1 MGTISVNTQAGV
13 LNFTIKGD
21 QPSPTELLK
30 INRVINTEVPKM
42 KLSNLAK
49 SPIEQKEEQTFDT
62 TTGIKDAKLRA
73 ALSIVDENKE
83 QNRVLGEF
91 GFLPEDY
98 IRDSRGRLALTP
110 SGAKKTGLETDKNV
124 LIDESG
130 FSRYDFADLAGIVPE
145 VGGAVTGAIKGA
157 GVGTAIAPGF
167 GTLFGSAIGAFTG
180 AFGGSLIEEQME
192 KSYNVSTQTR
202 DEILKQATR
211 EGLFAGG
218 AELLFGA
225 PFLIFKGLQPRAG
238 ILKEGTDS
246 RAVQDAVLAVERRY
260 EPSTSALGMNPMV
273 QKVESMQEAVYGAS
287 KRTVNNANRMKKD
300 VGEFNKIRSD
310 LMKKSGAQNYGDLL
324 KNLDASSLSKYR
336 VAENKAR
343 EAVDVAIK
351 DSADV
356 LNRSL
361 TGNARID
368 DDLYRQLSDNLL
380 EFDRLA
386 TEKWKNIDAVL
397 ESKSGLG
404 TANVIPAGGIS
415 EIGESVV
422 ASLGRPVSAL
432 GDSAEDQA
440 YKFLIRELSPGLQ
453 SNGKISFSQAYNAR
467 KQIMSAIR
475 GDTRFLGEDVVNAV
489 RNNRSLF
496 ENYKSAMNE
505 FDNLLSKNNILLYS
519 DDITKAVGDDGLRAI
534 TRAAEEWPGA
544 KKWYQS
550 GMSAFDDIADAMGS
564 KEIIKVI
571 RENNR
576 LGIPNVKPENLEGFA
591 LSIVRNNKPGKF
603 KNLEKAFG
611 YTKQGK
617 AQYADLKNQIGN
629 IWVKSK
635 LENSGMGTINPNI
648 LNPEQFLKE
657 VTELGK
663 TGDVLFTPAGY
674 QSIIAK
680 AKQLNNL
687 KTSKIDINLL
697 KQVEDARPGQ
707 TVEESI
713 VKALD
718 EAVQI
723 GKEVG
728 ELQTNKILGQIR
740 QLGPKPSANEAVNVI
755 SANGVAFDDLKVIMD
770 YFRKNDPSGLATI
783 QKHYL
788 DTMFDGVGATV
799 SKDTL
804 LDVAKAIDKA
814 DGTFS
819 NMPGVSGK
827 KLNVIFAGDEYATKA
842 VNAKGEVEIVKTF
855 SENLREFS
863 RVMKFIAKDTPNS
876 NLVASNMTANVLNN
890 VGKIAR
896 IGILGNLVSNQ
907 RALSQLARV
916 NGATKNLPD
925 SQRRII
931 LAQAVSNMF
940 KQSSSQTT
948 NEVMQEGT
956 RQLKTSIDNSKIS
969 QELANIKNQ
978 ANQSQNIFNINQ
990 QPGPQP
996 QLPQNITTQPN
1007 LTSGENEFQ
1016 RYNANI
1022 RQRAAQNP
1030 AVAASLLGG
1039 LGSAGLLKN

>member
-30 INRVINTEVPKM
+30 INKVINTEVPKM
-42 KLSNLAK
+42 RISNLRK
-49 SPIEQKEEQTFDT
+49 SPTELNEEKTFDT
-62 TTGIKDAKLRA
+62 TTGIKDAKLRS
-73 ALSIVDENKE
+73 ALSVVDKNTEKDK
-83 QNRVLGEF
+83 VLAEF

-130 FSRYDFADLAGIVPE
+130 FSRYDLADLAGIVPE

-157 GVGTAIAPGF
+157 SVGTAIAPGF

-180 AFGGSLIEEQME
+180 AFGGSLIEEGIE
-192 KSYNVSTQTR
+192 KAYKVSDQSR
-202 DEILKQATR
+202 EEILKQATR
-211 EGLFAGG
+211 EGLWAGG

-225 PFLIFKGLQPRAG
+225 PFLVFKGLQPKAG

-246 RAVQDAVLAVERRY
+246 RAVQDAALAVQRKY
-260 EPSTSALGMNPMV
+260 EPSTSAMGMNPMV

-287 KRTVNNANRMKKD
+287 KRTVNNANQMKKD
-300 VGEFNKIRSD
+300 VGEFNKIRAE
-310 LMKKSGAQNYGDLL
+310 LMKKTGAQNYGDLL
-324 KNLDASSLSKYR
+324 KELDAKSLTRYMA
-336 VAENKAR
+336 AERKAR

-351 DSADV
+351 DSADI

-361 TGNARID
+361 AGNARID
-368 DDLYRQLSDNLL
+368 DDLYKQLSDNIL

-397 ESKSGLG
+397 KSKSGLG
-404 TANVIPAGGIS
+404 TANVIPAGAIS
-415 EIGESVV
+415 EISENIV
-422 ASLGRPVSAL
+422 ASLGRPISAL
-432 GDSAEDQA
+432 GDSAKDKA
-440 YKFLIRELSPGLQ
+440 YKFLIRELAPGLQ
-453 SNGKISFSQAYNAR
+453 KNGKISFSQAYNAR

-475 GDTRFLGEDVVNAV
+475 GDTRFLGDDIVKAV
-489 RNNRSLF
+489 RNDTNLF
-496 ENYKSAMNE
+496 GHYKSAMNE
-505 FDNLLSKNNILLYS
+505 FDKLLSKNNILQYS
-519 DDITKAVGDDGLRAI
+519 DDITKAVGDDGFKAI
-534 TRAAEEWPGA
+534 TRAAKDWPGA

-550 GMSAFDDIADAMGS
+550 GMNAFDDIADAMGS
-564 KEIIKVI
+564 KEIVKII

-576 LGIPNVKPENLEGFA
+576 LGIPNARPENLEGFA
-591 LSIVRNNKPGKF
+591 LSIIKNNKISSLT
-603 KNLEKAFG
+603 NLERAFG

-629 IWVKSK
+629 IWVKAK
-635 LENSGMGTINPNI
+635 LENSGMGRINPNVF
-648 LNPEQFLKE
+648 NPEQFLKD

-663 TGDVLFTPAGY
+663 TGDKLFGSAGY
-674 QSIIAK
+674 QSIISR

-697 KQVEDARPGQ
+697 KQIKETRFGQPVEK
-707 TVEESI
+707 SI

-728 ELQTNKILGQIR
+728 ELQTNKILRQIR
-740 QLGPKPSANEAVNVI
+740 QLGNPSADEAVNVI
-755 SANGVAFDDLKVIMD
+755 SANGVALNDLKVIMD

-804 LDVAKAIDKA
+804 LDVARAIDKA

-819 NMPGVSGK
+819 NMPGISGK

-863 RVMKFIAKDTPNS
+863 RIMKFIAKDTPNS

-890 VGKIAR
+890 LGKIAR
-896 IGILGNLVSNQ
+896 IGVMGNLVSNR
-907 RALSQLARV
+907 RALEQLSRV

-940 KQSSSQTT
+940 KQSSSQTA
-948 NEVMQEGT
+948 NESVKEGE
-956 RQLKTSIDNSKIS
+956 RQLKSAIKNSKIS
-969 QELANIKNQ
+969 SELSNIRSQ
-978 ANQSQNIFNINQ
+978 ANQSQNMFNINQ

-1007 LTSGENEFQ
+1007 LTGGENEFQ

-1039 LGSAGLLKN
+1039 LGSAGLLNN

>member
-13 LNFTIKGD
+13 LNFSIKGD
-21 QPSPTELLK
+21 QPSPTELLRINK
-30 INRVINTEVPKM
+30 IINTEVPKM
-42 KLSNLAK
+42 GLSNLRK
-49 SPIEQKEEQTFDT
+49 SPTELNEEKTFDT

-73 ALSIVDENKE
+73 ALSVVDKNTEKDK
-83 QNRVLGEF
+83 VLAEF

-98 IRDSRGRLALTP
+98 IRDSRGQLALTP

-180 AFGGSLIEEQME
+180 AFGGSLIEEGIE
-192 KSYNVSTQTR
+192 KSYKVSDQSR
-202 DEILKQATR
+202 EEILKQATR
-211 EGLFAGG
+211 EGLWAGG

-246 RAVQDAVLAVERRY
+246 RAVQDAALAVQRRY
-260 EPSTSALGMNPMV
+260 EPSTSAMGMNPMV

-287 KRTVNNANRMKKD
+287 KRTVNNANQMKKD
-300 VGEFNKIRSD
+300 VGEFNKIRAE
-310 LMKKSGAQNYGDLL
+310 LMKKTGAQNYGDLL
-324 KNLDASSLSKYR
+324 KELDAKSLKRYMA
-336 VAENKAR
+336 AEKKAR

-351 DSADV
+351 DSADI

-361 TGNARID
+361 AGNARID
-368 DDLYRQLSDNLL
+368 DDLYKQLSDNIL

-397 ESKSGLG
+397 KSKSGLG
-404 TANVIPAGGIS
+404 TANVIPAGAIS
-415 EIGESVV
+415 EISENIV
-422 ASLGRPVSAL
+422 ASLGRPISAL
-432 GDSAEDQA
+432 GDSAKDKA
-440 YKFLIRELSPGLQ
+440 YKFLIRELAPGLQ
-453 SNGKISFSQAYNAR
+453 KNGKISFSQAYNAR

-475 GDTRFLGEDVVNAV
+475 GDTRFLGDDIVKAV
-489 RNNRSLF
+489 RNDANLF
-496 ENYKSAMNE
+496 GHYKSAMDE
-505 FDNLLSKNNILLYS
+505 FDKLLSKNNILQYS
-519 DDITKAVGDDGLRAI
+519 DDITKAVGDDGFNAI
-534 TRAAEEWPGA
+534 IRAAKDWPGA

-550 GMSAFDDIADAMGS
+550 GMNAFDDIADAMGS
-564 KEIIKVI
+564 KEIVKII

-576 LGIPNVKPENLEGFA
+576 LGIPNARPENLEGFA
-591 LSIVRNNKPGKF
+591 LSVIKNNKISTL
-603 KNLEKAFG
+603 KNLERAFG

-629 IWVKSK
+629 IWVKAK
-635 LENSGMGTINPNI
+635 LENSGMGRINPNVFS
-648 LNPEQFLKE
+648 PEQFLKD
-657 VTELGK
+657 VKDLGK
-663 TGDVLFTPAGY
+663 TGNELFGSAGY
-674 QSIIAK
+674 KSLLAK
-680 AKQLNNL
+680 AEELNNL

-697 KQVEDARPGQ
+697 KQIKYARPGKPI
-707 TVEESI
+707 EKSI
-713 VKALD
+713 VEALD

-728 ELQTNKILGQIR
+728 ELQSNKILRQIR
-740 QLGPKPSANEAVNVI
+740 QLGPKPSADEAVNVI
-755 SANGVAFDDLKVIMD
+755 SANGVALNDLKVIMD

-799 SKDTL
+799 NKDTL

-827 KLNVIFAGDEYATKA
+827 KLNVIFAGDEFATKGA
-842 VNAKGEVEIVKTF
+842 DGKVIKTF

-863 RVMKFIAKDTPNS
+863 RIMKFIAKDTPNS

-890 VGKIAR
+890 LGKIAR
-896 IGILGNLVSNQ
+896 IGILGNLVSNR
-907 RALSQLARV
+907 RALEQLSRV

-931 LAQAVSNMF
+931 LAQAVSSMF
-940 KQSSSQTT
+940 KQSSSQTA
-948 NEVMQEGT
+948 NESVKEGE
-956 RQLKTSIDNSKIS
+956 RQLKSAIKNSKIS
-969 QELANIKNQ
+969 SELSNIRSQ
-978 ANQSQNIFNINQ
+978 ANQSQNMFNITQ

-1039 LGSAGLLKN
+1039 LGSAGLLKS